1 MYQQTT
7 SEKGPTRKLNP
18 DRRVIHVSSSLFGK
32 SRRESEHK
40 QNGAAKVKSLR
51 AKAKAIAKAIAKAL
65 QDDKN
70 FDAAQIWPTHAYT
83 G

>member
-32 SRRESEHK
+32 SRCESEHK

-51 AKAKAIAKAIAKAL
+51 AKAIAKAL

>member
-18 DRRVIHVSSSLFGK
+18 DQRVIHVSSSLFGK

-51 AKAKAIAKAIAKAL
+51 AKTIAKAL

>member
-18 DRRVIHVSSSLFGK
+18 DRRVIDVSSSLFGK
-32 SRRESEHK
+32 SRRQSEHK

-51 AKAKAIAKAIAKAL
+51 AKAIAKAL

-70 FDAAQIWPTHAYT
+70 FDAAQIWPTRVRKTKAH